1 MTLLQIRR
9 SLSTGAVLGGLA
21 ALLAIIVG
29 LTIHQAHTQ
38 AAMVGMIRHTRD
50 VMERESDL
58 KIAVLSAETGQRGF
72 LLTGKPDYL
81 RPYRE
86 ATGRLHPLEATLSSL
101 LADSPAQRALLERLL
116 PIIDRKMA
124 EMNATLDAHARAG
137 SAASLRIVGTDLGR
151 HLTEQML
158 ALLDQMQVEEDR
170 ILAAGNARIARNL
183 ALSAS
188 LTNGGAVLAS
198 LFIILGGLLLR
209 RASRRTRDGEE
220 RYRLLAHNVSDM
232 VVRIDL
238 DLRQTYVSPSS
249 ASVCGY
255 VPGELIGRRWIELA
269 DADDVG
275 AIERQLE
282 RLSNG
287 RTETELLTFRMRH
300 KDGHLLW
307 VETALSLVRDDSGRP
322 VSIISSIRDI
332 SSRKVQSDELRV
344 VNLEL
349 ERLARH
355 LAKARDR
362 AERASSAKT
371 RFLAGMSHE
380 LRTPLNGI
388 IGYAHLLRLE
398 GGLSAPQEERVSSML
413 AAGEHLL
420 GMINHVLDLT
430 EIEAEHV
437 DLQTTRMDAAAS
449 ARDCLALVRPAASAK
464 DLELRLVIDEAA
476 PRAIVADAA
485 RLRQILL
492 NLLGNAVKFT
502 RTGSVEMRLLA
513 GANGMLRIEV
523 ADTGPGI
530 PADQSHRLFAEF
542 DRLDAAHDIEGAGL
556 GLAISGRLVSLMG
569 GTIGHGDHRPGGS
582 VFWIELPIGE
592 LGEAA
597 DGRAAEPA
605 GFSKRRL
612 RILIADDVAMNR
624 DIAQAFLRAAGHDTI
639 VVDGGGAAIDA
650 AQAGGFDAILMD
662 VRMPDIDG
670 LEAARRIRALPF
682 PAGSVPIVALTAQAF
697 SEQVEECRAAGMNG
711 HLSKPFAPDA
721 LLLAIERAVAMDP
734 ASLAD
739 ATRLDTEFASL
750 PVFDQIAFG
759 HTACFLDTGAI
770 EPYLQTIAERGETLL
785 LGLGSRIDDIALASA
800 AHEFAGSAG
809 MFGFSRA
816 SEIARRFERAV
827 QTASPDAARIG
838 RQLAAALADTMP
850 AIQNEI
856 SLSAVQPCAS
866 ETVEARGG
874 THDWSSA

>member
-38 AAMVGMIRHTRD
+38 AAMVAMIRHTRD

-72 LLTGKPDYL
+72 LLAGKPDYL

-86 ATGRLHPLEATLSSL
+86 ATRRLHPLEATLSSL

-124 EMNATLDAHARAG
+124 EMNATLDAHVRAG

-188 LTNGGAVLAS
+188 LTNGGAALAS
-198 LFIILGGLLLR
+198 LFIVLGGLLLR

-232 VVRIDL
+232 VVRVDL

-255 VPGELIGRRWIELA
+255 APDELIGRRWIELV
-269 DADDVG
+269 DADDFG

-282 RLSNG
+282 RLANG

-300 KDGHLLW
+300 RDGHLLW

-398 GGLSAPQEERVSSML
+398 GGLAEPQEERVSSML

-437 DLQTTRMDAAAS
+437 DLQTTRIDAAAT
-449 ARDCLALVRPAASAK
+449 ARDCMALVRPAASAK
-464 DLELRLVIDEAA
+464 ELELRLVIDEAA
-476 PRAIVADAA
+476 PLAIVADAA

-502 RTGSVEMRLLA
+502 RAGSVEMRLLA
-513 GANGMLRIEV
+513 GEGTLRIEV

-530 PADQSHRLFAEF
+530 AADQSHRLFGEF

-569 GTIGHGDHRPGGS
+569 GTIGHADHRPGGS

-592 LGEAA
+592 LGDAA
-597 DGRAAEPA
+597 DELAVEPA

-639 VVDGGGAAIDA
+639 VVDGGAAAIDA
-650 AQAGGFDAILMD
+650 ARAGGFDAILMD

-682 PAGSVPIVALTAQAF
+682 PGGSVPIVALTAQAF

-739 ATRLDTEFASL
+739 ATRLDAEFASL

-759 HTACFLDTGAI
+759 QTACFLDTGAI

-785 LGLGSRIDDIALASA
+785 LGLGSRTADIASASA

-816 SEIARRFERAV
+816 SEIARRFERAI

-850 AIQNEI
+850 AIRDEI
-856 SLSAVQPCAS
+856 SRSAVQPCAS
-866 ETVEARGG
+866 ETVEGRGSA
-874 THDWSSA
+874 HDWSSA

>member
-9 SLSTGAVLGGLA
+9 SRSTGYVLGGLA

-72 LLTGKPDYL
+72 LLTGRSDYL

-86 ATGRLHPLEATLSSL
+86 ATRRLRPLEATLSSL

-124 EMNATLDAHARAG
+124 EMDATLDAHARAG
-137 SAASLRIVGTDLGR
+137 SVASLRIVGTDLGR

-188 LTNGGAVLAS
+188 LTNGGAALAS

-220 RYRLLAHNVSDM
+220 RYRLLAQNVSDM
-232 VVRIDL
+232 VVRVDL

-255 VPGELIGRRWIELA
+255 VPDELIGRRWIELA
-269 DADDVG
+269 DADDVDS
-275 AIERQLE
+275 IERQLE
-282 RLSNG
+282 RLCNG

-398 GGLSAPQEERVSSML
+398 GGLAEPQEERVSSML

-437 DLQTTRMDAAAS
+437 DLQTTRIDAAAS

-464 DLELRLVIDEAA
+464 ELELRLVIDEAA

-502 RTGSVEMRLLA
+502 REGSVEMRLLA

-530 PADQSHRLFAEF
+530 PADQSHRLFGEF

-569 GTIGHGDHRPGGS
+569 GTIGHADHRSGGS

-597 DGRAAEPA
+597 DGLTVEPA

-624 DIAQAFLRAAGHDTI
+624 DIAQAFLRAAGHDTV
-639 VVDGGGAAIDA
+639 VVDGGAAAIDA

-670 LEAARRIRALPF
+670 LEAARRIRALPS

-739 ATRLDTEFASL
+739 ANRLDAEFASL

-759 HTACFLDTGAI
+759 HTACFLDAGAV

-785 LGLGSRIDDIALASA
+785 LGLGSTIGDIALASA

-850 AIQNEI
+850 AIRNEI
-856 SLSAVQPCAS
+856 SLSAVQPCAV
-866 ETVEARGG
+866 ETVEARGS